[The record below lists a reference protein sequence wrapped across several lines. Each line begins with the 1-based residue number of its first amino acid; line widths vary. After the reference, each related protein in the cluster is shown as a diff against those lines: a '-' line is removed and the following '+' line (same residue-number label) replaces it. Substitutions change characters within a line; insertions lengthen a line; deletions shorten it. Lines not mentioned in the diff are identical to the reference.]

1 MVDCGHCWKCREGR
15 GCIRS
20 VTFSQDGMPTRHPK
34 TIATNQMEARWH
46 KDMGAYHRLR
56 MNGLQPKQI
65 DGCAEL
71 ESRANSQLEVELG
84 DTLRDLA
91 AEMGEPIKKLM
102 PRVEEGMALSKELDW
117 KPQDSV
123 EAVKDKYHR

>member
-1 MVDCGHCWKCREGR
+1 MTDIDPDFKAKL
-15 GCIRS
+15 
-20 VTFSQDGMPTRHPK
+20 K
-34 TIATNQMEARWH
+34 TIQFGKPRSSQSLMESRWDR
-46 KDMGAYHRLR
+46 DMPAYHRLR

-91 AEMGEPIKKLM
+91 VETGEPIKKLM